1 VITDDAAEPA
11 RSGSYKAWLDGYGS
25 ATTDTLSQRVA
36 LPSGCSAR
44 LSFYLHIDT
53 DETGGTAYDT
63 LKVQL
68 LDTSGAVLTTLATYD
83 NLDAAA
89 GYTQRSFDLSGYAG
103 RTVTLR
109 FTGTEGSKLQTSF
122 VVDDTALTA
131 S

>member
-1 VITDDAAEPA
+1 VITDAAAEPA

-53 DETGGTAYDT
+53 DETGSTAYDT

-83 NLDAAA
+83 NRDAAA

-109 FTGTEGSKLQTSF
+109 FTGTEGSRLQTSF